1 MRMGGASAPPLCFL
15 LLLNKKTFYK
25 MGHFDKLEATRISG
39 AYNGGVVLN
48 GGSDVTLTAEQSGA
62 VCIFDAAG
70 ASSFTLP
77 APEAGIHFTFITAVT
92 ATADHVIKT
101 KTDDAGFLGGCK
113 TMNTTADQTNA
124 FSAATDGNND
134 HITMN
139 GSTTGGLAG
148 SKVQVWAISD
158 SDAAKCWVADCSLI
172 GTGNTVTP
180 FGDAQL

>member
-1 MRMGGASAPPLCFL
+1 
-15 LLLNKKTFYK
+15 
-25 MGHFDKLEATRISG
+25 MGHFDKLHAKKIVAENVSG
-39 AYNGGVVLN
+39 GLQGGVVLN
-48 GGSDVTLTAEQSGA
+48 GASDVVLTAAQSGS

-77 APEAGIHFTFITAVT
+77 APEKGLHFTFITAVT

-101 KTDDAGFLGGCK
+101 ATNDAGFLGGCK

-134 HITMN
+134 HITLN
-139 GSTTGGLAG
+139 GTTTGGIAG

-158 SDAAKCWVADCSLI
+158 SDAAKCWVADCALI
-172 GTGNTVTP
+172 GSGNTITP